1 MNQVFLKMLNNSFT
15 AGWMILAVILL
26 RVLLKK
32 APKWTACLLWGFV
45 AIRLVFPFHIES
57 VLCLIPSANTVPD
70 KIVYSAVPNAATG
83 IQAADN
89 IVNPAPVKHLK
100 PDPVTT
106 NTAPLQIWITACCV
120 IWIIGVAAMLI
131 YTLASFLLLKRKVS
145 VSLMIFGNVYACDNV
160 NTPFILGI
168 LRPRIYLPS
177 GMDAVTTECVLAHEQ
192 THIQRLDYIWKP
204 LGFLILSVYW
214 FHPLCWAAYILSCR
228 DIEYACDEKAT
239 RNMDKTHRADYCQA
253 LLTCST
259 KKKRITACPVAF
271 GEAGVKGR
279 IRSVLHYKK
288 PAFWMIAASL
298 AVCALTA
305 ACFLTNPKTE
315 GQAKDSLAGAEKQAR
330 DGQTDTKGSAGASKA
345 ISKNEEKNRPENAAP
360 NAKTR
365 KTEEEN
371 LSVISSV
378 INMQKLDYIVEHAAS
393 VSREG
398 YQEASVSYVDNA
410 EVGWDYFF
418 ENPWGT
424 DGQRDR
430 LAQAALQELYTL
442 TGCQLSE
449 CVYTT
454 DGRSKFIFGKSANAI
469 KRSTAFYVRDYG
481 WTLTGDHTPYMGF
494 VNARRVWYSDVQ
506 QLDSPWHDPDYQ
518 GHGAIPAW
526 FLDHSG
532 VYQGHKIKGY
542 DVFNLDDN
550 VFTHV
555 RLNFDGG
562 YYIVVMDESIESAA
576 DVSGPYYETDEEITK
591 IVNEF
596 AEAYFSGD
604 ARSIR
609 KFLADSYEGDM
620 EVYLGDGRITDI
632 LIKGLP
638 GRGGQDIDGKTC
650 EVSLEYRDSELENT
664 FRYLTISFI
673 RQKDSW
679 KIQFYGLEG

>member
-1 MNQVFLKMLNNSFT
+1 M
-15 AGWMILAVILL
+15 
-26 RVLLKK
+26 
-32 APKWTACLLWGFV
+32 
-45 AIRLVFPFHIES
+45 
-57 VLCLIPSANTVPD
+57 
-70 KIVYSAVPNAATG
+70 
-83 IQAADN
+83 
-89 IVNPAPVKHLK
+89 
-100 PDPVTT
+100 
-106 NTAPLQIWITACCV
+106 
-120 IWIIGVAAMLI
+120 
-131 YTLASFLLLKRKVS
+131 
-145 VSLMIFGNVYACDNV
+145 
-160 NTPFILGI
+160 
-168 LRPRIYLPS
+168 
-177 GMDAVTTECVLAHEQ
+177 
-192 THIQRLDYIWKP
+192 
-204 LGFLILSVYW
+204 
-214 FHPLCWAAYILSCR
+214 CR

-253 LLTCST
+253 LLTCSI

-305 ACFLTNPKTE
+305 ACFMTNPKTE
-315 GQAKDSLAGAEKQAR
+315 GQAKASLADKEKQAG
-330 DGQTDTKGSAGASKA
+330 DSQADAEDQAGSSQA
-345 ISKNEEKNRPENAAP
+345 NTENAEKSLSESAEP
-360 NAKTR
+360 KTKTR
-365 KTEEEN
+365 KTKEEN
-371 LSVISSV
+371 LSAIPS
-378 INMQKLDYIVEHAAS
+378 INLQKMDYIVEHAAS
-393 VSREG
+393 TSREG

-430 LAQAALQELYTL
+430 LAQVALQELYTL

-454 DGRSKFIFGKSANAI
+454 DGRSKFIFGKSAKAI

-506 QLDSPWHDPDYQ
+506 QLDSPWHDPEYQ

-550 VFTHV
+550 VFSHV

-562 YYIVVMDESIESAA
+562 YYIVVMDDSIESVA
-576 DVSGPYYETDEEITK
+576 DVSGPYYETDEQITK
-591 IVNEF
+591 IVNKF

-604 ARSIR
+604 AQSIR
-609 KFLADSYEGDM
+609 KFLADSYEGDI
-620 EVYLGDGRITDI
+620 EVYQGDGRITDL

-638 GRGGQDIDGKTC
+638 GRGGQDISDGMC
-650 EVSLEYRDSELENT
+650 EVSLEYRDSELEDT

-673 RQKDSW
+673 KQNNSW

>member
-1 MNQVFLKMLNNSFT
+1 MNQIFLKVLNNSFT

-26 RVLLKK
+26 RMLLKK

-57 VLCLIPSANTVPD
+57 VLSLIPSANTVPD
-70 KIVYSAVPNAATG
+70 KIAYSAVPNVATG

-89 IVNPAPVKHLK
+89 IVNPALAKHLK
-100 PDPVTT
+100 PEPVTT
-106 NTAPLQIWITACCV
+106 NATPLQIWITACCV
-120 IWIIGVAAMLI
+120 IWTIGMAAMLI

-145 VSLMIFGNVYACDNV
+145 VSIQVFDNVYACDNV

-177 GMDAVTTECVLAHEQ
+177 GMDAVTAECVLAHEQ

-204 LGFLILSVYW
+204 FGFLILSVYW
-214 FHPLCWAAYILSCR
+214 FHPLCWAAYILTCR

-239 RNMDKTHRADYCQA
+239 RNMDKTHRTDYCQA

-288 PAFWMIAASL
+288 PAFWIIAASL

-305 ACFLTNPKTE
+305 ACFMTNPKTE
-315 GQAKDSLAGAEKQAR
+315 GQAKASLADAEKQAE
-330 DGQTDTKGSAGASKA
+330 DYQ
-345 ISKNEEKNRPENAAP
+345 
-360 NAKTR
+360 
-365 KTEEEN
+365 EEN
-371 LSVISSV
+371 LSAIPS
-378 INMQKLDYIVEHAAS
+378 INLQKMDYIVEHAAS
-393 VSREG
+393 TSREG

-506 QLDSPWHDPDYQ
+506 QLDSPWHDPEYQ

-562 YYIVVMDESIESAA
+562 YYIVVMDDSIESVA
-576 DVSGPYYETDEEITK
+576 DVSGPYYEADEQITK
-591 IVNEF
+591 IVNKF

-604 ARSIR
+604 AQSIR
-609 KFLADSYEGDM
+609 KFLADSYEGDI
-620 EVYLGDGRITDI
+620 EVYQGDGRITDL

-638 GRGGQDIDGKTC
+638 GRGGQDISDGMC
-650 EVSLEYRDSELENT
+650 EVSLEYRDSELEDT

-673 RQKDSW
+673 RQKGSW

>member
-57 VLCLIPSANTVPD
+57 VLSLIPSANTVPD

-145 VSLMIFGNVYACDNV
+145 VSLKIFGNVYACDNV

-365 KTEEEN
+365 KMEEEN

-378 INMQKLDYIVEHAAS
+378 INMQKMDYIVEHAAS

-418 ENPWGT
+418 ENPWET
-424 DGQRDR
+424 DRQRDR

-469 KRSTAFYVRDYG
+469 KSSTAFYVRDYG
-481 WTLTGDHTPYMGF
+481 WALTGDHTPYMGF

-526 FLDHSG
+526 ILDHSG

-542 DVFNLDDN
+542 DVFNLDDT

-620 EVYLGDGRITDI
+620 EVYQGDGRITDL

-650 EVSLEYRDSELENT
+650 EVSLEYRDSELENA